1 MADVRGQRVW
11 PMADGLWTMVS
22 GLRLKASDLR
32 LAACVFMTCGLRLM
46 GDVSWPVPYEL
57 LPSPPLSSYGART
70 YAIAQALSLQVF
82 FGKVV
87 L

>member
-1 MADVRGQRVW
+1 MAYVHGHGLWQMVDGLW
-11 PMADGLWTMVS
+11 PMAS
-22 GLRLKASDLR
+22 GLRLMASDLR
-32 LAACVFMTCGLRLM
+32 PVACVFMTCGLWLM

-57 LPSPPLSSYGART
+57 LPSPPLSSYGARA